1 MSFRITYSVLEADL
15 SQLHARFDEALG
27 AVRGQLG
34 AQLPSWIA
42 GAAYRSGDLLES
54 RNPANPDELLA
65 SFHRTPV
72 SELDRVVHVAR
83 EAQRAWGATPWAE
96 RVRILL
102 AAADLI
108 SERRL
113 ELSARM
119 TLEVGKSRLE
129 SLGDVEESADLLR
142 YYARQ
147 LEEAQ
152 GFRRPMAR
160 LSPHEDTLSV
170 LRPYGVFAVI
180 SPFNFPLALAAGMSA
195 GALLGGN
202 AVILKPSEET
212 PWCAEGLYHALADAG
227 LPPGVFQVV
236 HGEGESLGA
245 ALARHPGIDG
255 VSFTGSKAV
264 GMALHRTMSTGRVRP
279 CFLEL
284 GGKNPAIICRDADLD
299 AAIEGCFRSAFGL
312 SGQKCSALSRIYVH
326 ESLLNDFT
334 DGLASKAREAQVG
347 DPSLASVFTG
357 PVINAAAVQRFER
370 AMNEARRDGAV
381 IAGGE
386 RLRLGGALAQGH
398 FVAPT
403 VVALS
408 HGHRLMREELFLPFV
423 GVTSFRT
430 LDEALRLANDCD
442 YGLTAGIFS
451 RSTSDVERFMAEA
464 EAGVL
469 YANRRTGATTGAWPG
484 VQSFCGWKSSGASGK
499 GGCGPYYV
507 SQFMREQAQTRMAS

>member
-1 MSFRITYSVLEADL
+1 MSFRITYSVLDADL
-15 SQLHARFDEALG
+15 STLHAQFDEALT
-27 AVRGQLG
+27 AVRAKLG
-34 AQLPSWIA
+34 GELPSWIA
-42 GAAYRSGDLLES
+42 GEAFRSGDLLAS
-54 RNPANPDELLA
+54 RNPARPDEVLA

-72 SELDRVVHVAR
+72 KELDRVVRVAR
-83 EAQRAWGATPWAE
+83 EAQRAWGATAWEE
-96 RVRILL
+96 RVRILRR
-102 AAADLI
+102 AADLI

-142 YYARQ
+142 YYAGQ
-147 LEEAQ
+147 LEQAE
-152 GFRRPMAR
+152 GFVRPMAR
-160 LSPHEDTLSV
+160 LSPNEDTRSV
-170 LRPYGVFAVI
+170 LRPYGVFAII

-227 LPPGVFQVV
+227 LPPGVFQVL
-236 HGEGESLGA
+236 HGEGEALGA
-245 ALARHPGIDG
+245 ALVRHPGVDG

-264 GMALHRTMSTGRVRP
+264 GMDIHRQLSTGRVRP

-284 GGKNPAIICRDADLD
+284 GGKNPAIVCRDADLE

-334 DGLASKAREAQVG
+334 DGLAAKAQSAMVG

-357 PVINAAAVQRFER
+357 PVINAASVQRFER
-370 AMNEARRDGAV
+370 AVDEARRDGAV

-386 RLRLGGALAQGH
+386 RLRLGGALDSGH

-403 VVALS
+403 VVTLS
-408 HGHRLMREELFLPFV
+408 HGHRLMRDELFLPFV

-430 LDEALRLANDCD
+430 LEEALRLANDCD

-451 RSTSDVERFMAEA
+451 RNAEEVERFMAHA

-484 VQSFCGWKSSGASGK
+484 VQSFCGWKGSGASGK

-507 SQFMREQAQTRMAS
+507 SQFMREQAQTRMG